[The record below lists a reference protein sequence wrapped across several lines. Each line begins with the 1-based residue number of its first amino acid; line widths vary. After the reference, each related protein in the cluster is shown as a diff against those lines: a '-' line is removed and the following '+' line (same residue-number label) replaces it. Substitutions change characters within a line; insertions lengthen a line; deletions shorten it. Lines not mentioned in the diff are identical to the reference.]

1 MTSIFNPSCGVPV
14 WQQTNAS
21 IASEC
26 GSLSGKIMAAIVT
39 LLVGI
44 MLAVFIADPN
54 ALEKDGSKQL
64 TDDDKKKKHQANIYA
79 GIASAIIVVLAWIL
93 FPMIGAWSN
102 RNSWH
107 TAQSMLSGY
116 EARGMSHAQA
126 LAQLQNYQQSVMAAN
141 AAESAASTQASA
153 MTGAAAS
160 IADAMRQT
168 HTMQRR

>member
-1 MTSIFNPSCGVPV
+1 
-14 WQQTNAS
+14 
-21 IASEC
+21 
-26 GSLSGKIMAAIVT
+26 MAAIVT

-64 TDDDKKKKHQANIYA
+64 NYEDKKKKQQANLYA

-116 EARGMSHAQA
+116 EARGMSPLPMPCARRTRCSGAKHTNGRRCEGAPEARAQA
-126 LAQLQNYQQSVMAAN
+126 QIRWRTNS
-141 AAESAASTQASA
+141 
-153 MTGAAAS
+153 
-160 IADAMRQT
+160 
-168 HTMQRR
+168 

>member
-1 MTSIFNPSCGVPV
+1 
-14 WQQTNAS
+14 
-21 IASEC
+21 
-26 GSLSGKIMAAIVT
+26 MAAIVT

-93 FPMIGAWSN
+93 FPYDRRMVQPKLVAHGTVHALRLRS
-102 RNSWH
+102 
-107 TAQSMLSGY
+107 
-116 EARGMSHAQA
+116 ARDVARAGPSH
-126 LAQLQNYQQSVMAAN
+126 SFKITSSRSMAAN